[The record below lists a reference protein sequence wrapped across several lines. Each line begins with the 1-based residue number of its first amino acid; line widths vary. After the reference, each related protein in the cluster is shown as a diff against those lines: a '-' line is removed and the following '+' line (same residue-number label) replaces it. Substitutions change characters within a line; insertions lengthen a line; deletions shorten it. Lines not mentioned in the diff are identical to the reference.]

1 MGLKRDRYVTDRLI
15 IVFNLARTTKMNLRG
30 SDSGS
35 VTIWCPIIPEEDIR
49 RLSSQRKGLQEI
61 SDAFHEWQAVMR
73 GKSIV
78 GTSIGILLD
87 RIRMLMI
94 NVGIAVGQN
103 RSLAEEVQDIIST
116 KLRTGSLGLVTEME
130 SESPEDKLVKKTLAM
145 FFAKVKFTRDID
157 PLENIRA
164 AMPDLKAF
172 VSDLDAIDLFR
183 MFGVTKVTDLDES
196 RYSDIKIKVTKM
208 AMVGSTNVIKRI
220 FLRLL
225 SPDPWGND

>member
-1 MGLKRDRYVTDRLI
+1 
-15 IVFNLARTTKMNLRG
+15 MNLPD
-30 SDSGS
+30 SDSGP
-35 VTIWCPIIPEEDIR
+35 VTVWCPILPEEDLK

-61 SDAFHEWQAVMR
+61 NDAFYEWQAVMR

-116 KLRTGSLGLVTEME
+116 RLRTGSLGLVTKME
-130 SESPEDKLVKKTLAM
+130 SKGPEGKLVKKTLAM

-164 AMPDLKAF
+164 AMPDLRAY
-172 VSDLDAIDLFR
+172 VSNLDAIDLFQ
-183 MFGVTKVTDLDES
+183 MFGATNATDLDES
-196 RYSDIKIKVTKM
+196 RFSNIRIKVTKM
-208 AMVGSTNVIKRI
+208 AMAGSTNIIKRV

-225 SPDPWGND
+225 SPDPWGSD

>member
-1 MGLKRDRYVTDRLI
+1 
-15 IVFNLARTTKMNLRG
+15 MNLPD
-30 SDSGS
+30 SDSGP
-35 VTIWCPIIPEEDIR
+35 VTVWCPILPEEDLK

-61 SDAFHEWQAVMR
+61 NDAFYEWQAVMR

-116 KLRTGSLGLVTEME
+116 RLRTGSLGLVTKME
-130 SESPEDKLVKKTLAM
+130 SKGPEGKLVKKTLAM

-164 AMPDLKAF
+164 AMPDLRAY
-172 VSDLDAIDLFR
+172 VSNLDAIDLFQ
-183 MFGVTKVTDLDES
+183 MFGATNARDLDES
-196 RYSDIKIKVTKM
+196 RFSNIRIKVTKM
-208 AMVGSTNVIKRI
+208 AMAGSTNIIKRV

-225 SPDPWGND
+225 SPDPWGSD

>member
-1 MGLKRDRYVTDRLI
+1 
-15 IVFNLARTTKMNLRG
+15 MNLPS
-30 SDSGS
+30 SDSGR
-35 VTIWCPIIPEEDIR
+35 VTIWCPIIPDEDLK

-61 SDAFHEWQAVMR
+61 SDAFYEWQAVMR

-116 KLRTGSLGLVTEME
+116 KLRTGSLGLVAKME
-130 SESPEDKLVKKTLAM
+130 PEGPEDKLVKKTLAM

-157 PLENIRA
+157 PGEDIRA
-164 AMPDLKAF
+164 AMPDLKAY

-183 MFGVTKVTDLDES
+183 MFGVTKATDLDES

-208 AMVGSTNVIKRI
+208 AMAGSTNVIKRI

-225 SPDPWGND
+225 SPDPWDNG